1 MTNLHHLIIS
11 ATVIQVYFN
20 RILVFYELRP
30 HPHCYVKPMTFLP
43 EQNEYSY
50 SYEPIS
56 LPHLTFSRLDGIGLE
71 KTRHFDV
78 SCGDLNID
86 VSP

>member
-1 MTNLHHLIIS
+1 
-11 ATVIQVYFN
+11 
-20 RILVFYELRP
+20 
-30 HPHCYVKPMTFLP
+30 MTFLP

-50 SYEPIS
+50 SYEQIS

-71 KTRHFDV
+71 KARHFDV
-78 SCGDLNID
+78 FCRDLNID